1 VYFVKIKTKLQ
12 LIITVNVLLMV
23 CIFSVSLLWQKQ
35 AEKQLARQNLV
46 MELNLAI
53 FDQSRLREE
62 YFLYQEDRSKEQ
74 FLLLHKHIGG
84 LLERISRTFT
94 GLEEKASLFKMTG
107 FHNNIE
113 SYWGQVVD
121 LDKSTAV
128 HNATVQALRE
138 RIVSQMLV
146 NAHSLYR
153 EGLNVLQ
160 LANEEKMIQN
170 NLAHLF
176 INIFFGVLSLF
187 IVSFAL
193 IVIRN
198 IVHPLTMLHK
208 GTEVIALG
216 NLDYKTNIRTRDEIG
231 QLSTAFDVMTEKLH
245 NITVSRDELSKEI
258 ELRKQVEAALRKSE
272 EKYRMAFMTSPDSIM
287 ITRLSDGMLV
297 SVNKGFTE
305 MSGYAEKD
313 VLGKT
318 SLEINL
324 WKNPADRKNL
334 IEELKAHGEVRNY
347 NACFLTKDKEIYGLI
362 SASIIELNAVPH
374 VLNFCRDITE
384 LKRTETELLHL
395 NEILELRVSQEVERN
410 LKHEH
415 MLIQQSRMAAMGE
428 MIGNI
433 AHQWR
438 QPLNS
443 LGMLLFNIKDA
454 YQFNTL
460 DAAYLDQAVA
470 DGSRMVQKMST
481 TISDFANFFRPDK
494 EMKIFS
500 MLAQIKEAIALVESS
515 FQNSNIS
522 IHIDAPHVLRLLGF
536 PNEYSQVLLNLLT
549 NAKEAILVHNQPYA
563 GRVEIV
569 LTAQDGQ
576 GCVSVCDNGGGVPE
590 EILDRIFDPYF
601 STKERGSGI
610 GLYMSKMI
618 IERNM
623 NGRITAKNIDGGA
636 KFSVCAPLAAE
647 S

>member
-1 VYFVKIKTKLQ
+1 MKIKTKLQ
-12 LIITVNVLLMV
+12 LIITFNVLLLV
-23 CIFSVSLLWQKQ
+23 CIVSVSLLWQKQ
-35 AEKQLARQNLV
+35 AEKQLATQTLV
-46 MELNLAI
+46 MDLNLAI

-74 FLLLHKHIGG
+74 FLLLHKQIGG

-94 GLEEKASLFKMTG
+94 GQEEKASLFKMMG

-113 SYWGQVVD
+113 SYWEQVVGID
-121 LDKSTAV
+121 NSTAV
-128 HNATVQALRE
+128 HNATAQALRE
-138 RIVSQMLV
+138 RIISQMLV
-146 NAHSLYR
+146 NEHSLYR

-160 LANEEKMIQN
+160 LANEEKVIQN
-170 NLAHLF
+170 NLAHLL

-187 IVSFAL
+187 TVTFAL
-193 IVIRN
+193 VVIQN
-198 IVHPLTMLHK
+198 IAQPLTMLHK

-216 NLDYKTNIRTRDEIG
+216 NLDYKTNIRSRDEIG
-231 QLSTAFDVMTEKLH
+231 LLSTAFDVMTEKLH
-245 NITVSRDELSKEI
+245 NIAVSRDELSKEI

-313 VLGKT
+313 VIGKT

-334 IEELKAHGEVRNY
+334 IEELKAHGEVRDY
-347 NACFLTKDKEIYGLI
+347 NASFLAKDKEIYGLV
-362 SASIIELNAVPH
+362 SASILELNAVPH
-374 VLNFCRDITE
+374 VLNICRDITE
-384 LKRTETELLHL
+384 LKRTEIELLHL

-415 MLIQQSRMAAMGE
+415 LLIQQSRMAAMGE

-460 DAAYLDQAVA
+460 DAAYIDQAVA
-470 DGSRMVQKMST
+470 DGNRMVQKMST

-500 MLAQIKEAIALVESS
+500 VLEQIEEAIALVETS

-522 IHIDAPHVLRLLGF
+522 IHIDAPHVLKLLGF

-549 NAKEAILVHNQPYA
+549 NAKEAILVHKQPHA

-569 LTAQDGQ
+569 VAAQDGQ

-623 NGRITAKNIDGGA
+623 NGHITAKNIEGGA
-636 KFSVCAPLAAE
+636 NFSVCAPLAAE
-647 S
+647 N

>member
-1 VYFVKIKTKLQ
+1 MYFVKIKTKLQ

-74 FLLLHKHIGG
+74 FMLLHKHIGG

-113 SYWGQVVD
+113 SYWEQVVG

-176 INIFFGVLSLF
+176 INIFFGLLSLF

-198 IVHPLTMLHK
+198 IVHPQTMLHK
-208 GTEVIALG
+208 GTEVISLG

>member
-1 VYFVKIKTKLQ
+1 
-12 LIITVNVLLMV
+12 
-23 CIFSVSLLWQKQ
+23 
-35 AEKQLARQNLV
+35 
-46 MELNLAI
+46 
-53 FDQSRLREE
+53 
-62 YFLYQEDRSKEQ
+62 
-74 FLLLHKHIGG
+74 
-84 LLERISRTFT
+84 
-94 GLEEKASLFKMTG
+94 
-107 FHNNIE
+107 
-113 SYWGQVVD
+113 
-121 LDKSTAV
+121 
-128 HNATVQALRE
+128 
-138 RIVSQMLV
+138 
-146 NAHSLYR
+146 
-153 EGLNVLQ
+153 
-160 LANEEKMIQN
+160 
-170 NLAHLF
+170 
-176 INIFFGVLSLF
+176 
-187 IVSFAL
+187 
-193 IVIRN
+193 
-198 IVHPLTMLHK
+198 
-208 GTEVIALG
+208 
-216 NLDYKTNIRTRDEIG
+216 
-231 QLSTAFDVMTEKLH
+231 
-245 NITVSRDELSKEI
+245 
-258 ELRKQVEAALRKSE
+258 
-272 EKYRMAFMTSPDSIM
+272 
-287 ITRLSDGMLV
+287 
-297 SVNKGFTE
+297 

-374 VLNFCRDITE
+374 VLNICRDITE